1 MATLAIVIPVRKVRD
16 LTLNVPQ
23 GEKRSPHVSAASS
36 LERHKNHLF
45 VVADDEVELCVF
57 PLSTSDHGHP
67 VKILEGGLPANTDKR
82 KEDKPDLE
90 ALLLVPPYGRHEHG
104 ALLALGSGSSDK
116 RNRGVLIP
124 LQKEGLPTTT
134 HAVVELNPLYDA
146 LREEL
151 PELNIEGAVVVDHV
165 LRLLQRGNNETG
177 RNARIDLDLEEVVKA
192 LAAGAPLSPSAVRE
206 IVDCALG
213 QLHGVELCFSD
224 ASALPDGRMV
234 FAASAEGSGS
244 AQSDGKGVGSAVGIM
259 TSDGTIALREP
270 IDVDVKV
277 EGLSARI
284 HGDHIQLLM
293 VTDADNPSVPSPLL
307 TAEL

>member
-1 MATLAIVIPVRKVRD
+1 MIPVRKVRD
-16 LTLNVPQ
+16 LTLRIPQ

-45 VVADDEVELCVF
+45 VVADDEMELCVF
-57 PLSTSDHGHP
+57 PLGNSDDGYP
-67 VKILEGGLPANTDKR
+67 VKILEGDLPEDTDKR

-90 ALLLVPPYGRHEHG
+90 AVLLVPPFGRHEHG

-124 LQKEGLPTTT
+124 LQKEGLPTAS
-134 HAVVELNPLYDA
+134 HLVVELSPLFDA

-192 LAAGAPLSPSAVRE
+192 LAAGAPLSASAVRE
-206 IVDCALG
+206 IVDCDLG

-244 AQSDGKGVGSAVGIM
+244 AQSDGKTVGSAVGIM
-259 TSDGTIALREP
+259 GGDGAITLREP
-270 IDVDVKV
+270 IAVDLKV

-284 HGDHIQLLM
+284 HGNHIELLM
-293 VTDADNPSVPSPLL
+293 VTDADDPSVPSPLL
-307 TAEL
+307 TADL